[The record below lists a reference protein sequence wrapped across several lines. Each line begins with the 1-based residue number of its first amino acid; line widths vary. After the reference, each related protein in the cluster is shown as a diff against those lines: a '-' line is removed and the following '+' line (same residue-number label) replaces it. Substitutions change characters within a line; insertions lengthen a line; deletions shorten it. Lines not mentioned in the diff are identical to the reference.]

1 MRQKDIDGMVD
12 AFVEEE
18 RSLSVNPFLATRIMG
33 KIGKGTLE
41 TKRLIPAWQG
51 VAMVLSFVLVT
62 GLGIKAGSM
71 YKQAEYH
78 SNATT
83 VVIASDDTMEHFEFY
98 RETSKE

>member
-1 MRQKDIDGMVD
+1 MRQKDIDSLVN
-12 AFVEEE
+12 AFVAEE
-18 RSLSVNPFLATRIMG
+18 RALPVNPFLATRIIG
-33 KIGKGTLE
+33 KISKGSLE
-41 TKRLIPAWQG
+41 QKRLIPAWQR
-51 VAMVLSFVLVT
+51 VAMAVSFVLVT

-71 YKQAEYH
+71 YKQAEDH